1 MALQQRRL
9 RQILWAVMSAFGV
22 AALTSFSK
30 GGYLSVGLELAA
42 AALIGVAFR
51 WNGQGQVLRAARLM
65 LITLMV
71 GLVALMA
78 ANEGLF
84 DEAALALPAILVFA
98 GMLGSRRLF
107 TLLVA
112 CTQAALVLL
121 FVLHQTGMLIHSPA
135 AVDLQRLILM
145 SAILGAIGFF
155 LWLLSQDLHRAM
167 AKLES
172 EKQALT
178 ESHARIEVLAHRDTL
193 TQLPNRT
200 LAKDRLE
207 QLLQARHGQG
217 LVAVMFL
224 DLDNFKTVND
234 SLGHAVGDELLCLVA
249 ERLGS
254 RLRTSDTLARLAGDE
269 FLILLGGMPHEEE
282 IAVAARQVMEQ
293 LGHPFTLHGLDVVVT
308 A

>member
-1 MALQQRRL
+1 MSAGLKARHLNLQFIFQKQPMPPPPDPTESRPREGQVMALQQRRL

-112 CTQAALVLL
+112 
-121 FVLHQTGMLIHSPA
+121 
-135 AVDLQRLILM
+135 
-145 SAILGAIGFF
+145 
-155 LWLLSQDLHRAM
+155 
-167 AKLES
+167 
-172 EKQALT
+172 
-178 ESHARIEVLAHRDTL
+178 
-193 TQLPNRT
+193 
-200 LAKDRLE
+200 
-207 QLLQARHGQG
+207 
-217 LVAVMFL
+217 
-224 DLDNFKTVND
+224 
-234 SLGHAVGDELLCLVA
+234 
-249 ERLGS
+249 
-254 RLRTSDTLARLAGDE
+254 
-269 FLILLGGMPHEEE
+269 
-282 IAVAARQVMEQ
+282 
-293 LGHPFTLHGLDVVVT
+293 
-308 A
+308 